1 VVRSALFYLGMLIL
15 VAVGFEGIRRVG
27 NTLTPPRDIA
37 GQWDFIVP
45 SSSFSCPP
53 LAFTAGE
60 KGGLRVEQSGRY
72 LRLIFSDI
80 HSTQL
85 PARLED
91 GKLHGS
97 GVSTAPCAADAR
109 MHVNGHLVGD
119 HLELSLSRARHVS
132 TLNTSTLVL
141 SAVRPSG

>member
-1 VVRSALFYLGMLIL
+1 MRSTLLYLGTLIL
-15 VAVGFEGIRRVG
+15 VVVGFEGIRRVG
-27 NTLTPPRDIA
+27 NTLAPPRHIA

-45 SSSFSCPP
+45 SSSLSCPA
-53 LAFTAGE
+53 LAFAGGE
-60 KGGLRVEQSGRY
+60 KGSLRMEQSGRY

-85 PARLED
+85 PARFED

-109 MHVNGHLVGD
+109 MHVHGRLVGN
-119 HLELSLSRARHVS
+119 HLELSLSRSQKAS
-132 TLNTSTLVL
+132 APAAPTLVL
-141 SAVRPSG
+141 NAIRPSG